1 MKRQPNKEVPMP
13 RKKTSLAL
21 PEGLW
26 KRLRMRALEEERD
39 AQDIVAGLIEEYL
52 QRVGKRGGQHAR

>member
-1 MKRQPNKEVPMP
+1 MP

-26 KRLRMRALEEERD
+26 KRLRMRALEEDRD
-39 AQDIVAGLIEEYL
+39 AQDIVAELIETWL
-52 QRVGKRGGQHAR
+52 QRVEKKGGHHAR